1 MPTNICVYCSSSN
14 DIDRKY
20 FDAARELGTAIG
32 QRGDTLVYG
41 GGSVGLMGE
50 VARSCHEHGGKVVG
64 VIPES
69 LKTAEIAYHQA
80 DELIVTETMS
90 ERKTLMFTKG
100 DAFVILPGGFGTLEE
115 LAEVLVLRVLKYQDR
130 PIIIL
135 NCHGFYDRLIDLFEH
150 FIEEKFA
157 KPKHRDLYRVVA
169 NVSEAI
175 VELDSAVAPN
185 RHDAG

>member
-1 MPTNICVYCSSSN
+1 MPRNVCVYCSSS
-14 DIDRKY
+14 DVIDRR
-20 FDAARELGTAIG
+20 FFEVAHRLGTELG
-32 QRGDTLVYG
+32 QRGDTLIYG

-50 VARSCHEHGGKVVG
+50 VARACHEHHGQVVG

-90 ERKTLMFTKG
+90 ERKTLMFTRG

-115 LAEVLVLRVLKYQDR
+115 LAEVIVLKVLKYQDR

-135 NCHGFYDRLIDLFEH
+135 NCHGFYDPLVDLFEH
-150 FIEEKFA
+150 FIEHQFA
-157 KPKHRDLYRVVA
+157 KPKHRELYH
-169 NVSEAI
+169 I
-175 VELDSAVAPN
+175 VTDVDQVFKALDGG
-185 RHDAG
+185 R

>member
-1 MPTNICVYCSSSN
+1 MPSNICVYCSSSN

-20 FDAARELGTAIG
+20 FDTARELGIALG
-32 QRGDTLVYG
+32 QRGDTLIYG

-50 VARSCHEHGGKVVG
+50 VARSCHGHGGKVVG

-90 ERKTLMFTKG
+90 ERKTLMFTRG

-115 LAEVLVLRVLKYQDR
+115 LAEVIVLRVLKYQDR

-135 NCHGFYDRLIDLFEH
+135 NCHGFYDRLVDLFEH
-150 FIEEKFA
+150 FIDQKFA
-157 KPKHRDLYRVVA
+157 KSRHRELYSVVETVDQA
-169 NVSEAI
+169 M
-175 VELDSAVAPN
+175 ELLRDKA
-185 RHDAG
+185 

>member
-1 MPTNICVYCSSSN
+1 MPTNICVYCSSSD

-20 FDAARELGTAIG
+20 FDTARELGTALG

-90 ERKTLMFTKG
+90 ERKTLMFTRG
-100 DAFVILPGGFGTLEE
+100 NAFVILPGGFGTLEE

-157 KPKHRDLYRVVA
+157 KPKHRELYTVVTTV
-169 NVSEAI
+169 NKAI
-175 VELDSAVAPN
+175 TALNNEN
-185 RHDAG
+185 